1 MRVPKSSGEH
11 PGECASAL
19 ILLFTLFFLKKK
31 KTAANNLANILE
43 KQFIAKPNI

>member
-19 ILLFTLFFLKKK
+19 ILLFTFLKKKK

>member
-1 MRVPKSSGEH
+1 MRVLKSSGEH

-19 ILLFTLFFLKKK
+19 ILRFTFFFFKK

>member
-19 ILLFTLFFLKKK
+19 ILLFTFFFKKK

>member
-19 ILLFTLFFLKKK
+19 ILLFTFFKKKK